1 MFFKLKDRLLR
12 TYHEFPFCCN
22 VSDTTD
28 RFTSGMRNFPSAS
41 AKLFINA
48 NVSRMILTIIIV
60 KDFNLNNIY

>member
-28 RFTSGMRNFPSAS
+28 RFTSGMRNFPSA
-41 AKLFINA
+41 KLFINA